1 MSLGDRLRSA
11 REEKGWKQTYV
22 AKMLGITSQ
31 SLSNYERGDRDPD
44 TSLLARLADL
54 YDVTTDYLLGRDLID
69 VKMKVD
75 PEKVG
80 SLADV
85 DRLAG
90 EAMELLNQALAE
102 GSISEEQASLS
113 LKLFRQSLLVMMEE
127 KNK

>member
-44 TSLLARLADL
+44 TSLLAKLADL
-54 YDVTTDYLLGRDLID
+54 YDVTADYLLGRDLID
-69 VKMKVD
+69 VKMKID

-85 DRLAG
+85 ERLAD

-102 GSISEEQASLS
+102 GIISEEQAALS